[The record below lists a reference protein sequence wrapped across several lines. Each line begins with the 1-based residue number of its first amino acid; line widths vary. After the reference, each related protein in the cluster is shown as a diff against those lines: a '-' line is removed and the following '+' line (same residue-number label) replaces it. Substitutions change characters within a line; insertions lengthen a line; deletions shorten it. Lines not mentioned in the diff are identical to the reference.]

1 MPIENETRKL
11 LQENIEISRE
21 NNKLLKKLHRG
32 AIISSILRIVYV
44 AVIVGAPVFLYYTFL
59 QPYFA
64 ELSEAYEGVKGD
76 VNTLQSVGGRIFEA
90 ISSFF
95 EKLGVKTGTTPN

>member
-1 MPIENETRKL
+1 MPIDNETRRL
-11 LQENIEISRE
+11 LQENIEVNRE

-32 AIISSILRIVYV
+32 AVISSILRIVYV
-44 AVIVGAPVFLYYTFL
+44 AIIIGAPVFLYYTFL

-64 ELSEAYEGVKGD
+64 ELNEVYVGVKED
-76 VNTLQSVGGRIFEA
+76 VDALQSVGGRIFEA